1 VLRDPVTSENI
12 SFNMKKFF
20 LGNKK
25 TEYMVLSAMASKQK
39 RFEALVNAL
48 YADVFRYA
56 YWLCRNRS
64 MAEDLVQET
73 YLRAWRSFESLK
85 DEKAAKA
92 WLITILRRENARQ
105 YERFQP
111 NLVDMDDV
119 AHTDFM
125 GDVTAD
131 LAQSLETY
139 MLQKSIGKLELEFRE
154 PLMLQVVGGFSTD
167 EISDILKLNKNTVLT
182 RLFRARNKLKDMLAE
197 NTLKRG
203 TGNG

>member
-1 VLRDPVTSENI
+1 MT
-12 SFNMKKFF
+12 
-20 LGNKK
+20 G
-25 TEYMVLSAMASKQK
+25 KQK
-39 RFEALVNAL
+39 RFDALVNAL
-48 YADVFRYA
+48 YADIFRYA
-56 YWLCRNRS
+56 YWLCRDQS

-111 NLVDMDDV
+111 SLVDMDDV
-119 AHTDFM
+119 VISDSN
-125 GDVTAD
+125 AD
-131 LAQSLETY
+131 LAQSLESH

-154 PLMLQVVGGFSTD
+154 PLMLQVIAGFSTD
-167 EISDILKLNKNTVLT
+167 EISGILKLNKNTVLT

>member
-1 VLRDPVTSENI
+1 
-12 SFNMKKFF
+12 
-20 LGNKK
+20 
-25 TEYMVLSAMASKQK
+25 MVLSVMASKQK

-48 YADVFRYA
+48 YADIFRYA

-111 NLVDMDDV
+111 SLVDIDH
-119 AHTDFM
+119 ANFM
-125 GDVTAD
+125 GDAKAD
-131 LAQSLETY
+131 LLQSLESH

-154 PLMLQVVGGFSTD
+154 PLMLQVIGGFSTN

-182 RLFRARNKLKDMLAE
+182 RLFRARNKLKDMLTE
-197 NTLKRG
+197 KTLKRG